1 MRPFFNRQS
10 LWVYPL
16 YAGAGGS
23 FGWWMMGVEERQN
36 SILNKRKESLLEK
49 RRRRAERETQG
60 DEKVQEAG
68 ILASTS

>member
-1 MRPFFNRQS
+1 MRPFFNKGS

-49 RRRRAERETQG
+49 RRRRAEREGHGEDQV
-60 DEKVQEAG
+60 EEAG
-68 ILASTS
+68 VIASTS